1 MQCKDTQQLLE
12 QHSGQVRELPSVG
25 RAHVKDCESCTAYA
39 EDLQFARL
47 LQGLP
52 VTPASVGFADRALQQ
67 AWLQGEGSDTRDGSG
82 IMHKIAVAACLV
94 LATSVALQTQ
104 MPVRDSE
111 SDDSPTQ
118 VVQLAPRAVSEVNL
132 LMVSPAD
139 YPETTI
145 TLRMDA
151 NVRLAGYEANDELRW
166 PVSLT
171 AGNNQLTLPVQ
182 LQGNDSGNIFVQ
194 VESNGASKEMQFTV
208 DAVEPQ
214 RAALMVI

>member
-12 QHSGQVRELPSVG
+12 QHNGQVKELPFTA
-25 RAHVKDCESCTAYA
+25 RAHLKDCETCADFA
-39 EDLQFARL
+39 QELQFAQV

-52 VTPASVGFADRALQQ
+52 VQPASAGFADRALQQ
-67 AWLQGEGSDTRDGSG
+67 AWLQGQSSESRDGSG
-82 IMHKIAVAACLV
+82 VWRKVAVAACLV

-104 MPVRDSE
+104 LPVRDSG
-111 SDDSPTQ
+111 SNGSPAQ

-132 LMVSPAD
+132 LMVSAVH

-151 NVRLAGYEANDELRW
+151 NVRLAGYEARDELRW
-166 PVSLT
+166 PVSLA

-182 LQGNDSGNIFVQ
+182 LQGNNSGSISVH
-194 VESNGASKEMQFTV
+194 VESDGASKEMQLTV
-208 DAVEPQ
+208 DALEPQ
-214 RAALMVI
+214 RAALLVI